1 MHNIRI
7 VFMALSLM
15 LFTST
20 TAWSHGAQEVPTIF
34 TNTQWMNVQ
43 LRVVAAD
50 TTPEQAVQTVDISL
64 FEWGI
69 STNVIEVQ
77 EGTIEFL
84 VSNDGN
90 VPHALAITGNGVND
104 ETEVFSGGQSRTL
117 RVQLSPGEYDLWCP
131 VPGHRS
137 LGMETAFRASGD
149 TSSGGSSIAEAIDTN
164 SSGFIDDDE
173 ILEAVRLWVS
183 GQPAPGLNQPLSD
196 ADMKDLIQLW
206 VIGLPLAA

>member
-1 MHNIRI
+1 MRNFRI
-7 VFMALSLM
+7 VFTVLSLM
-15 LFTST
+15 LIVTA
-20 TAWSHGAQEVPTIF
+20 TAWSHGTMNPSTTF

-50 TTPEQAVQTVDISL
+50 TSLEQVAQTVDVSL

-104 ETEVFSGGQSRTL
+104 ETEVFSGGQNRTL
-117 RVQLSPGEYDLWCP
+117 RVQLSAGDYELWCP
-131 VPGHRS
+131 VPGHRD
-137 LGMETAFRASGD
+137 LGMEVSFRTSGE
-149 TSSGGSSIAEAIDTN
+149 TSSGGTSVAEAVDTN

-173 ILEAVRLWVS
+173 ILNAVRLWVG

-196 ADMKDLIQLW
+196 ADMKTLIQFW
-206 VIGLPLAA
+206 VIGLPVAA